1 MESQMPIKKKKKD
14 LDKKEQSQRSY
25 PSWDQDQ
32 LVSCKHW
39 GTLILIKRHTHTHTH
54 FQQMCQNISREINI
68 FKMLWDQPD
77 NKIEKKS
84 NTHNLAKK

>member
-39 GTLILIKRHTHTHTH
+39 GTLILIKRHTHTHTLSTNVPKY
-54 FQQMCQNISREINI
+54 QQGNKYLQNVMGPTR
-68 FKMLWDQPD
+68 
-77 NKIEKKS
+77 
-84 NTHNLAKK
+84 